1 MASILARMKDGL
13 MNAVS
18 GIGTTADPRMASRY
32 QFCALDQHS
41 IQAAYRGSG
50 MMRKCIDIPALD
62 MVRAWRDWNAD
73 DIDIEKI
80 EAEEKRLGLR
90 QKIYE
95 AEILRGLGG
104 GAIIIG
110 APGDPSQPLGK
121 VGNGAVA
128 FLHVVSRW
136 QLQIGDVDLDPFSP
150 NYGEPAYFTV
160 NDGKQIKIDPSR
172 VVCFTGDPIPQLITT
187 SWEDKF
193 WGESRIQR
201 LLDAVK
207 NADTAQDAFAALL
220 HKARVT
226 RVGIPELTA
235 LVGDPEGEALIQKRL
250 AAMAV
255 GESVHNCTI
264 YDSGNGGTNP
274 GESIDDFQVAWAGM
288 DSVMNAYDM
297 RVCAVADIPATRLL
311 GKAAEGMNSSGDG
324 QQQDWH
330 KHVNALQEL
339 RLRPCMDKLDTAL
352 IPSATGKVADKS
364 IWYEWAPLDVPNE
377 KTVAETFKM
386 KVEAAVKAQETG
398 AIPDAAFA
406 EGFQSMLVESGMM
419 PALETALEK
428 IPEAERYD
436 FESDPA
442 PDGSDPSALTEP
454 DADNTNDAAPRTL
467 YVQRKLLN
475 GADLIA
481 WAKSQGFTD
490 TLPADE
496 LHVTVLYSKQPVDWM
511 KMGHSWQ
518 TEDGGNLTVAP
529 GGARLVEP
537 LGDKGAIVLLFN
549 SGELIWRH
557 QDMVRNGAS
566 HDYDEYQ
573 PHVTITYSGAPDLAN
588 VEPYRGELIF
598 GPEIFEELDEDWALK
613 FKAE

>member
-13 MNAVS
+13 LNAVS

-73 DIDIEKI
+73 DVDIEKI

-121 VGNGAVA
+121 VGMGAVA

-150 NYGEPAYFTV
+150 NYGQPAYFTV

-172 VVCFTGDPIPQLITT
+172 VVCFTGEPIPQLITT

-226 RVGIPELTA
+226 RVGIPELTS
-235 LVGDPEGEALIQKRL
+235 LVGDPEGETLIQKRL

-255 GESVHNCTI
+255 GESVHNITI
-264 YDSGNGGTNP
+264 FDSGNGSSNP
-274 GESIDDFQVAWAGM
+274 GESITDFQVAWAGM

-330 KHVNALQEL
+330 KHVSAMQEL
-339 RLRPCMDKLDTAL
+339 RLRPSMDKLDTAL

-377 KTVAETFKM
+377 KTIAETFKM

-406 EGFQSMLVESGMM
+406 EGFQSMLVESGML

-428 IPEAERYD
+428 IAEAER
-436 FESDPA
+436 FAMEPE
-442 PDGSDPSALTEP
+442 PDLTGPDPSALTE
-454 DADNTNDAAPRTL
+454 ANT
-467 YVQRKLLN
+467 
-475 GADLIA
+475 G
-481 WAKSQGFTD
+481 
-490 TLPADE
+490 
-496 LHVTVLYSKQPVDWM
+496 
-511 KMGHSWQ
+511 
-518 TEDGGNLTVAP
+518 
-529 GGARLVEP
+529 EP
-537 LGDKGAIVLLFN
+537 QEAV
-549 SGELIWRH
+549 
-557 QDMVRNGAS
+557 
-566 HDYDEYQ
+566 
-573 PHVTITYSGAPDLAN
+573 
-588 VEPYRGELIF
+588 
-598 GPEIFEELDEDWALK
+598 
-613 FKAE
+613 